1 VECVSV
7 VLVAK
12 NRRAHLDEVDLCESL
27 VVSGLL
33 DVEDGDDV
41 LVVEVAE
48 QLHLSQRSQT
58 EHGVVEGCD
67 LLDGDLLARRLVQR
81 RAVSSQRV
89 RCRQYQLPRTRQ
101 HRMRPLR
108 RRPGCHTAQRR

>member
-7 VLVAK
+7 VLVAR

-48 QLHLSQRSQT
+48 QLHLS
-58 EHGVVEGCD
+58 
-67 LLDGDLLARRLVQR
+67 
-81 RAVSSQRV
+81 
-89 RCRQYQLPRTRQ
+89 
-101 HRMRPLR
+101 
-108 RRPGCHTAQRR
+108 